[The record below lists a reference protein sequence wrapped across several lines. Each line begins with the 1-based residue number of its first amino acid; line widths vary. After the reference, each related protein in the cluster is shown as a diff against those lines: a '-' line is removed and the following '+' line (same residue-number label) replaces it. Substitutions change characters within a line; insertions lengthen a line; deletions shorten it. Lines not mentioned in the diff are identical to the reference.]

1 MLRRIRLA
9 LVAALAVAAAV
20 PVAAPAAADEG
31 PPVSRP
37 RHHGYRLQLPPER
50 HVVEVVQ
57 PPWSG
62 NFIINGR
69 RFTGVSPACYSWA
82 AGEPIR
88 LVEGDWNGRCVQAVF
103 YNLWRRSTC
112 VTVCEGRPWRWW

>member
-1 MLRRIRLA
+1 MLSRIKLA
-9 LVAALAVAAAV
+9 LVAALALAAV
-20 PVAAPAAADEG
+20 VPAAADEG

-37 RHHGYRLQLPPER
+37 RHHGYGLYLPPER

-82 AGEPIR
+82 AGERIR

-103 YNLWRRSTC
+103 YNLWRHSTC